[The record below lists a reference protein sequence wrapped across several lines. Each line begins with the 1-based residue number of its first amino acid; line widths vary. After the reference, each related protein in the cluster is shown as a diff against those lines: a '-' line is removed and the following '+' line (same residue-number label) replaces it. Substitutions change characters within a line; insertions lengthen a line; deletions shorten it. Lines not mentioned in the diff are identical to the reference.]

1 MPDASTRNKVARRV
15 PPDVWKQMLAPVRAE
30 IIEVMRALG
39 TATIKEV
46 ASVLSRV
53 PASLY
58 AHVDRLVALGVL
70 VEQEPRRLPR
80 HTERVFALAARD
92 FVPDVGGADATAIGE
107 IATTTAVGITN
118 SAVRTL
124 RTAARARRLQVT
136 GPNPN
141 HGIIHEVVWLSH
153 EELAELRI
161 SLRRLKRLA
170 DSRKAPDGREPHL
183 LIAMYMPIAGSARHR
198 EGAAEQNTTAISRNR
213 STHRTRRSRTSE

>member
-1 MPDASTRNKVARRV
+1 MPKAPTLNKDTRRV

-92 FVPDVGGADATAIGE
+92 FVPDFGGADAAAIGD
-107 IATTTAVGITN
+107 IATRPG
-118 SAVRTL
+118 R
-124 RTAARARRLQVT
+124 RHDRARTT
-136 GPNPN
+136 GSRRGGFKRRIRKVVSHGQCLDWSPWGDTPNGPT
-141 HGIIHEVVWLSH
+141 IAQS
-153 EELAELRI
+153 
-161 SLRRLKRLA
+161 RR
-170 DSRKAPDGREPHL
+170 P
-183 LIAMYMPIAGSARHR
+183 
-198 EGAAEQNTTAISRNR
+198 
-213 STHRTRRSRTSE
+213 